1 MDFSSF
7 SLLYPDAET
16 LGAHFAGKDQP
27 DIAPEVLDQLGLS
40 ENPQPRSDR
49 SLYLKSVGHP
59 VSRGDLCGYDGKRLS
74 VRNARKI
81 GSGAP

>member
-7 SLLYPDAET
+7 SLLYPDAAT

-40 ENPQPRSDR
+40 EI
-49 SLYLKSVGHP
+49 L
-59 VSRGDLCGYDGKRLS
+59 
-74 VRNARKI
+74 
-81 GSGAP
+81 GSAAAI